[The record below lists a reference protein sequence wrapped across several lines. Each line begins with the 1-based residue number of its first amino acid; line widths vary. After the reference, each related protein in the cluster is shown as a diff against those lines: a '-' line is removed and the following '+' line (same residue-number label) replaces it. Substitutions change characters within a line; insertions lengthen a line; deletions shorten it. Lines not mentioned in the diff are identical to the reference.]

1 MLNNELSLVLEF
13 IDLLA
18 FLLEDVELLNE
29 TCVLSFEVPDDM
41 LH

>member
-13 IDLLA
+13 VDLLA
-18 FLLEDVELLNE
+18 LLLEDVELLNE
-29 TCVLSFEVPDDM
+29 AGVLSFEVPDDM

>member
-18 FLLEDVELLNE
+18 LLLEDVELLNE

-41 LH
+41 FH